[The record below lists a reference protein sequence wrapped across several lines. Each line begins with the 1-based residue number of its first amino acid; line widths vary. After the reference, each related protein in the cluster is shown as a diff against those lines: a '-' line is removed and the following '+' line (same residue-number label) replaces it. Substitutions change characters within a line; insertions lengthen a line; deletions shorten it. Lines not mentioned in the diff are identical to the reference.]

1 MPGACEPKFPQ
12 PRMSESAR
20 DQQARLLMTG
30 ARRKRVGGLS
40 VRNFERIDSRADLVR
55 REISQERR
63 RRMA

>member
-1 MPGACEPKFPQ
+1 
-12 PRMSESAR
+12 
-20 DQQARLLMTG
+20 MTG